1 MAGDRCV
8 ACGNGCFKD
17 KSVTLHRFPR
27 NPTTRKAWASA
38 LELREQD
45 IKAHSRVC
53 SRHFLNSDLTVTPTP
68 RLGKRF
74 ASPKKLWTAR
84 ARRSRERDSRKE
96 LGKLT
101 VRLKSPPTKNTQSG
115 ASCTSSRASS
125 IVSSTGDG
133 ENECCDDPEVL
144 TAVVDDCVTAS
155 TTESPMTEESSEQA
169 TDTDIDSIVCGQSPL
184 SNSFFSNTS
193 TSFSSN
199 FTSVS
204 QTLTD
209 PSVVVSSA
217 LLAKIET
224 LEAENKCL
232 KKKLSTKQQPFR
244 IEDIAHDDKKIHFY
258 TGFRSYEILVTFFE
272 FLGPAVDQLQY
283 WVLSSASLVNES
295 KVQSFPH

>member
-8 ACGNGCFKD
+8 ACGNGRFKD
-17 KSVTLHRFPR
+17 KSVTLHRFPK

-125 IVSSTGDG
+125 FVPALVMVRR
-133 ENECCDDPEVL
+133 N
-144 TAVVDDCVTAS
+144 VVMIQKS
-155 TTESPMTEESSEQA
+155 
-169 TDTDIDSIVCGQSPL
+169 
-184 SNSFFSNTS
+184 
-193 TSFSSN
+193 
-199 FTSVS
+199 
-204 QTLTD
+204 
-209 PSVVVSSA
+209 
-217 LLAKIET
+217 
-224 LEAENKCL
+224 
-232 KKKLSTKQQPFR
+232 
-244 IEDIAHDDKKIHFY
+244 
-258 TGFRSYEILVTFFE
+258 
-272 FLGPAVDQLQY
+272 
-283 WVLSSASLVNES
+283 
-295 KVQSFPH
+295 